1 MSEQKKRLCLIDG
14 SGYIYRAFYAL
25 PPMNRPSDGTPVNA
39 VFGFTSMLMQFMTEN
54 SDDCIAVVF
63 DTARRNFRN
72 DIYPEYKAT
81 RKEVPADLIPQF
93 PLIRDVVHAFDVAS
107 VEKDGYEAD
116 DLIAS
121 YAKKGVEDGYQ
132 VVVVSADKDLMQLM
146 DKDKVLLYDPM
157 KKRYVS
163 DEDVIKKFGVLPDKV
178 IQVQSLMGDSIDN
191 IPGVH
196 GIGPKTAAELINKYG
211 SLEEIYNHLN
221 EIPERRAELLK
232 QDKENVFISKRL
244 VVLDVNAPLPMPISD
259 FCRKD
264 ANAQKIK
271 DFLQSMGFKSLMGRV
286 DSFIKKRENVLSQSC
301 PITLEASQ
309 ENLFPEEVES
319 KIERHYECIQE
330 EKDLLKWC
338 DEIEKNGFV
347 ALDTE
352 TDSLDS
358 QTAEIAGISLCTK
371 AGHACYIPINHCGET
386 TPKSRLESLNLFEDE
401 MRPKQIS
408 KEFIKQHLLT
418 LLAKPEIVK
427 IGHNIKF
434 DLEVIHTNFGI
445 DLSDAN
451 LQDTIV
457 MAYDLDGVT
466 HKLKLDDL
474 AAMFLNEK
482 MIAYQEVC
490 GTRRVA
496 IYFKQVDL
504 ERATAYAAEDA
515 DMTLRLYHFLK
526 KRLDAEN
533 VNKIYQ
539 DADRPLINV
548 LTKME
553 NEGVLVDK
561 VALQKLS
568 FQFFQ
573 KIDALEKE
581 IYTIAGEHFNLNS
594 PLQLGEILFE
604 KMAIQGGK
612 RNSKTKN
619 WITDSEV
626 LEELAANGVEIA
638 SKLLEY
644 RQYTKLKSTY
654 TDALV
659 KLINPRTGRVHTTFS
674 QTMTATGRLSS
685 NNPNLQNIPIK
696 SEMGREIRAAFIAK
710 AGYTIISADYSQVEL
725 RLMADVANVKQLKED
740 FANDLDIHAATASKV
755 FNVPL
760 ENMNPMVRRNAKA
773 INFGIIYGISAF
785 GLARQ
790 LGISRAEAKGYIDSY
805 FEKYPEIK
813 KYMDETIQFASE
825 NGYVLTPFGRKC
837 FISGFDSGAT
847 RGFASRAAI
856 NAPIQGGAADIIK
869 MAMIKIQSELEARQM
884 KTKMLLQV
892 HDELIFEVP
901 DEEVEQARAL
911 IKDTMENVVCL
922 SVPLVAEVGVGKNWK
937 EAH

>member
-232 QDKENVFISKRL
+232 QDKENAFISKRL
-244 VVLDVNAPLPMPISD
+244 VVLDANAPLPMPISD